1 MPKVKLP
8 RKSTAVDMTAM
19 CDVAFLLLSF
29 FILATKTKPP
39 EAVTVMT
46 PSSVSTKIAKEN
58 AILVTLTKE
67 GKVYLML
74 GDKAKKQAILEDVNT
89 TKALGLSPAEMTKLR
104 KMEFIGMPFNKIKS
118 MLQLPEPMEPAKMEG
133 IPVIDTLHNE
143 LTDWIGSV
151 VRSYAGESLD
161 NLNLLVKGDN
171 MAKYPAFKL
180 VKDAFKKNEIFKFK
194 IVTNPEGVPA
204 DSELA
209 LNPPGGAPAAKE
221 EK

>member
-39 EAVTVMT
+39 EAVTVVT
-46 PSSVSTKIAKEN
+46 PSSISTKIAKED
-58 AILVTLTKE
+58 AILVTLNKE

-74 GDKAKKQAILEDVNT
+74 GDRAKKQAVLEDVNT
-89 TKALGLSPAEMTKLR
+89 TKALGLTPEELIKLR
-104 KMEFIGMPFNKIKS
+104 KMEFFGMPFNKIKS
-118 MLQLPEPMEPAKMEG
+118 MLQLETPMEPKMMEG
-133 IPVIDTLHNE
+133 IPVGDSLHNE
-143 LTDWIGSV
+143 LSDWIGSV
-151 VRSYAGESLD
+151 VRSYAGESMD
-161 NLNLLVKGDN
+161 KLNLLVKGDN
-171 MAKYPAFKL
+171 AAKYPTFKF
-180 VKDAFKKNEIFKFK
+180 VKDAFKRNDIFKFK

-209 LNPPGGAPAAKE
+209 LNPPK
-221 EK
+221 K

>member
-46 PSSVSTKIAKEN
+46 PSSISTKIAKEE

-74 GDKAKKQAILEDVNT
+74 GDRAKKQAIIEDINT
-89 TKALGLSPAEMTKLR
+89 TKALGLSPAELTKLR

-118 MLQLPEPMEPAKMEG
+118 MLQLSEPMEPRKMDG
-133 IPVIDTLHNE
+133 IPTGDSSNNE

-151 VRSYAGESLD
+151 VRSYAGESMD

-171 MAKYPAFKL
+171 AAKYPAFKFI
-180 VKDAFKKNEIFKFK
+180 KESFKRNDIFKFK

-204 DSELA
+204 DSDLA
-209 LNPPGGAPAAKE
+209 LNPP
-221 EK
+221 EKK

>member
-39 EAVTVMT
+39 EAVAVMT
-46 PSSVSTKIAKEN
+46 PSSVSTKIAKEE

-74 GDKAKKQAILEDVNT
+74 GDKAKKGAILDDINT
-89 TKALGLSPAEMTKLR
+89 TKALGLAPAELTKLK

-118 MLQLPEPMEPAKMEG
+118 MLQLSEPMEPRKMEG
-133 IPVIDTLHNE
+133 IPTSDSSNNE
-143 LTDWIGSV
+143 LTDWIGAV
-151 VRSYAGESLD
+151 VRSYSGESMD

-171 MAKYPAFKL
+171 ASLYPAFKF
-180 VKDAFKKNEIFKFK
+180 VKQAFKKNDIFKFK
-194 IVTNPEGVPA
+194 IVTNPEGVPL

-209 LNPPGGAPAAKE
+209 NTA
-221 EK
+221 EKK

>member
-39 EAVTVMT
+39 EAVAVMT
-46 PSSVSTKIAKEN
+46 PSSVSTKIAKED

-89 TKALGLSPAEMTKLR
+89 TKALGLTPAEMTKLR

-118 MLQLPEPMEPAKMEG
+118 MLQLSVPMEPAKMEG
-133 IPVIDTLHNE
+133 IPVIDTTNNE

-151 VRSYAGESLD
+151 VRSYAGESMD

-171 MAKYPAFKL
+171 AAKYPAFKL
-180 VKDAFKKNEIFKFK
+180 VKDSFKKNDIYKFK
-194 IVTNPEGVPA
+194 IVTNPEGIPS

-209 LNPPGGAPAAKE
+209 LTRGAETKE
-221 EK
+221 EH

>member
-39 EAVTVMT
+39 EAVAVMT
-46 PSSVSTKIAKEN
+46 PSSVSTKIAKEE

-74 GDKAKKQAILEDVNT
+74 GDKAKKSAILDDINT
-89 TKALGLSPAEMTKLR
+89 TKALGLTPAELTKLK

-118 MLQLPEPMEPAKMEG
+118 MLVLSEPMEPKRMDG
-133 IPVIDTLHNE
+133 IPTGDSTNNE

-171 MAKYPAFKL
+171 AAKYPAFKF
-180 VKDAFKKNEIFKFK
+180 VKDAFKRNDIFKFK
-194 IVTNPEGVPA
+194 IVTNPEGVPV

-209 LNPPGGAPAAKE
+209 LNPPGKE
-221 EK
+221 NK

>member
-39 EAVTVMT
+39 EAVTVVT
-46 PSSVSTKIAKEN
+46 PTSISTKIAKED
-58 AILVTLTKE
+58 AILITLNKE

-74 GDKAKKQAILEDVNT
+74 GDKSKKQAILEDINT
-89 TKALGLSPAEMTKLR
+89 TKALGLSPAELTKLK
-104 KMEFIGMPFNKIKS
+104 KMEFIGMPFGKIKS
-118 MLQLPEPMEPAKMEG
+118 MLQLSEPMDPRKMDG
-133 IPVIDTLHNE
+133 IPAYDSTNNE
-143 LTDWIGSV
+143 LTDWIGAV
-151 VRSYAGESLD
+151 VRSYAGESMD
-161 NLNLLVKGDN
+161 NMNLLVKGDN
-171 MAKYPAFKL
+171 AAKYPAYKL
-180 VKDAFKKNEIFKFK
+180 IKQAFKKNDIFKFK

-209 LNPPGGAPAAKE
+209 LNPP
-221 EK
+221 EKK

>member
-39 EAVTVMT
+39 EAVAVMT
-46 PSSVSTKIAKEN
+46 PSSVSTKIAKEE

-74 GDKAKKQAILEDVNT
+74 GDKAKKQAILEDINT
-89 TKALGLSPAEMTKLR
+89 TKALGLSPAELTKLK

-118 MLQLPEPMEPAKMEG
+118 MLQLPEPMEPKKMDG
-133 IPVIDTLHNE
+133 IPTSDSSNNE

-151 VRSYAGESLD
+151 VRSYAGESID

-171 MAKYPAFKL
+171 AAKYPAFKFI
-180 VKDAFKKNEIFKFK
+180 KQSFKKNDIFKFK
-194 IVTNPEGVPA
+194 IVTNPEGVPS

-209 LNPPGGAPAAKE
+209 NPTGA
-221 EK
+221 EKK